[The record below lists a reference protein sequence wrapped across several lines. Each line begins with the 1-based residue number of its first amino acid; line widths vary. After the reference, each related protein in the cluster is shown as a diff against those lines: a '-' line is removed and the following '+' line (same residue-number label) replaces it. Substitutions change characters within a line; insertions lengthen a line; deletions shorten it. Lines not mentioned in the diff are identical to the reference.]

1 MPSPSQVLQL
11 EKFLPYR
18 LSILAQLVSESL
30 HDLYAGPFDLAVT
43 EWRVMAALGRF
54 APLTASE
61 VGQRIV
67 MDKVAACRAEA
78 KRLGLAVEFF
88 QSNHEGA
95 LVDRIQAAREGNSA
109 IVINAGAY
117 THTSVALL
125 DALNAAELP
134 AVEVHLSNIYKR
146 EAFRHHSYISPA
158 AVGVIAGLG
167 SQGYLLALQALARL
181 LAR

>member
-1 MPSPSQVLQL
+1 
-11 EKFLPYR
+11 
-18 LSILAQLVSESL
+18 
-30 HDLYAGPFDLAVT
+30 
-43 EWRVMAALGRF
+43 MAAQVARQHAAAKPVLVLNGPNLNMLGKRQ
-54 APLTASE
+54 PEIYGRETLVDVE
-61 VGQRIV
+61 Q
-67 MDKVAACRAEA
+67 ACRKEAE
-78 KRLGLAVEFF
+78 RLGINIEFA

-95 LVDRIQAAREGNSA
+95 MVEQIQAAREKNAG

-134 AVEVHLSNIYKR
+134 VIEVHLSNIYKR
-146 EAFRHHSYISPA
+146 ESFRHHSYISPA

-167 SQGYLLALQALARL
+167 SHGYLLALQALARL

>member
-1 MPSPSQVLQL
+1 MFRQ
-11 EKFLPYR
+11 
-18 LSILAQLVSESL
+18 
-30 HDLYAGPFDLAVT
+30 T
-43 EWRVMAALGRF
+43 
-54 APLTASE
+54 
-61 VGQRIV
+61 
-67 MDKVAACRAEA
+67 
-78 KRLGLAVEFF
+78 
-88 QSNHEGA
+88 NHEGELIDWVQEAREAASA
-95 LVDRIQAAREGNSA
+95 LVLNP
-109 IVINAGAY
+109 AGY
-117 THTSVALL
+117 GHTSVALL

>member
-1 MPSPSQVLQL
+1 
-11 EKFLPYR
+11 
-18 LSILAQLVSESL
+18 
-30 HDLYAGPFDLAVT
+30 
-43 EWRVMAALGRF
+43 MAAKAARRPPANKPVLVLNGPNLNMLGKRQPEIYGRETL
-54 APLTASE
+54 ADVEKL
-61 VGQRIV
+61 
-67 MDKVAACRAEA
+67 CRAEA
-78 KRLGLAVEFF
+78 KQLGLAIEFA

-95 LVDRIQAAREGNSA
+95 LVDRIQKARKKNAA

-134 AVEVHLSNIYKR
+134 VVEVHISNIYRR
-146 EAFRHHSYISPA
+146 ESFRHHSYISPA

-167 SQGYLLALQALARL
+167 IHGYLLALQALARL

>member
-1 MPSPSQVLQL
+1 MAAKAARRPSAKQKKPVLVLNGPNLNMLGKRQPEIYGRETL
-11 EKFLPYR
+11 ADVEKACRGEATR
-18 LSILAQLVSESL
+18 LSL
-30 HDLYAGPFDLAVT
+30 
-43 EWRVMAALGRF
+43 
-54 APLTASE
+54 
-61 VGQRIV
+61 RI
-67 MDKVAACRAEA
+67 
-78 KRLGLAVEFF
+78 EFF
-88 QSNHEGA
+88 QSNHEGL
-95 LVDRIQAAREGNSA
+95 LVDRIQAAREQNSA

-134 AVEVHLSNIYKR
+134 AVEVHISNIYKR